1 MNRQASIERLFDHY
15 EHPRNHGHLDS
26 AQVVQVGGQ
35 SDCGDRVV
43 IYLRVAADGQTI
55 DRVTFEGQGCTVSQS
70 AASILTDMVIGEP
83 LDRIALLDENGLIDI
98 LGRDAVGTRPRCA
111 TLALTTLKAA
121 IASYQSS
128 QRQHN

>member
-1 MNRQASIERLFDHY
+1 
-15 EHPRNHGHLDS
+15 
-26 AQVVQVGGQ
+26 
-35 SDCGDRVV
+35 V
-43 IYLRVAADGQTI
+43 IYLRVATDGQTI

-83 LDRIALLDENGLIDI
+83 LVQIALLDENGLIDI

-121 IASYQSS
+121 IASYQSA
-128 QRQHN
+128 QRQHS